1 MKEDFPLEMWIGN
14 ALGICSLICYY
25 VTGNRLYLCLS
36 LIFMLG
42 GIVLYV
48 LIRLIIVL
56 ILNTKMTLTELLGEK
71 ANLHLPNNV
80 MKSIML
86 ELQNPE
92 NKCTFDAD
100 TYIEPICTLEYKEY
114 IIYFYPTHQGYTKLN
129 NGEYEHIKYFQS
141 PSFNKFI
148 NENKLREELWGY
160 CTFPNQDK
168 QIRNYLKQSLLRF
181 LLKKE

>member
-1 MKEDFPLEMWIGN
+1 MKEDFPLEMWIGH

-25 VTGNRLYLCLS
+25 VTGNCLYLYLS

-56 ILNTKMTLTELLGEK
+56 ILNTKMMLTELLGEK
-71 ANLHLPNNV
+71 TNLLLPNNV

-86 ELQNPE
+86 ELQDPE
-92 NKCTFDAD
+92 NKYSFDTD
-100 TYIEPICTLEYKEY
+100 TYIEHICTLEYKEY
-114 IIYFYPTHQGYTKLN
+114 IIYFFPNHQGYTKIN
-129 NGEYEHIKYFQS
+129 NGEYEYIKYFQS

-148 NENKLREELWGY
+148 NENKLREELWRY
-160 CTFPNQDK
+160 CAFHNHDK

-181 LLKKE
+181 FLKKE